1 MAFLIGGANSAA
13 DTAYSIDNS
22 CRFNDDDSPY
32 LTISSLGSTASDA
45 KKWTVSFWT
54 KLGSMGSHRCFFSVG
69 TYPSPD
75 ENSQLNI
82 TNVDTLQAYSSTT
95 FGEGGSATNIKT
107 NAVYRDSAAWY
118 HIVWAMDSTESTNT
132 DRIKL
137 YVNGVRVTSFG
148 TASNYPAEDT
158 ENDLVG
164 ANSVPHYVGQYVNG
178 SQYND
183 TYMAEFYFIDG
194 TAYDADDFGETDE
207 DSGIWKPKNASV
219 TFGNNGF
226 FLEFKASGVGTASSS
241 TIGADTSGN
250 DNHFTSSGLTVL
262 DQCTDSPTNNF
273 SVLRISKS
281 PKNSTV
287 VLAEGNCDFDYTQ
300 DGSDTRDGQNHCVST
315 IGMSAGKW
323 YCECKILE
331 SATAFLGIEN
341 MNKRAYNDVVENWNS
356 MYLAD
361 GEKYLQEYTGQGVS
375 NATHGAAVSAGD
387 IVMIA
392 LDMDNKN
399 IYFGN
404 GGSWADGSGN
414 FDESSPNSAIAI
426 SDNFLTIDGDGSNA
440 VFGFMSAS
448 SSASPRFQVNFGN
461 PVHSISSSNADANG
475 YGNFEY
481 AVPTNYYALCTKN
494 LAEFGG

>member
-1 MAFLIGGANSAA
+1 MAFLVGGANSAA
-13 DTAYSIDNS
+13 ADAGYNIDNS

-69 TYPSPD
+69 TSDPD

-262 DQCTDSPTNNF
+262 DQCTDTPTNNF
-273 SVLRISKS
+273 CTLNPLWSGAAGTLS
-281 PKNSTV
+281 
-287 VLAEGNCDFDYTQ
+287 EGNTKLVS
-300 DGSDTRDGQNHCVST
+300 GSSEYGPILGT
-315 IGMSAGKW
+315 IAMTSGKW
-323 YCECKILE
+323 YWEVLCTTFNYWRTGIADVTLPV
-331 SATAFLGIEN
+331 ATDWNLG
-341 MNKRAYNDVVENWNS
+341 Y
-356 MYLAD
+356 
-361 GEKYLQEYTGQGVS
+361 
-375 NATHGAAVSAGD
+375 
-387 IVMIA
+387 
-392 LDMDNKN
+392 
-399 IYFGN
+399 
-404 GGSWADGSGN
+404 
-414 FDESSPNSAIAI
+414 ESSPDNAVYRDGGIVAKNASAI
-426 SDNFLTIDGDGSNA
+426 LTGQPSLAVDETVSVAFDADSGKIWFAQDGTWINSGDPAAGSNEATSVTTGESYYPALSDGS
-440 VFGFMSAS
+440 S
-448 SSASPRFQVNFGN
+448 STSSTYSFNFGN
-461 PVHSISSSNADANG
+461 PPHSISSGNADANG

-481 AVPTNYYALCTKN
+481 AVPSGFYALCTKN
-494 LAEFGG
+494 LAEFG